1 MEQSWFEM
9 HDIRRRQFNTASWV
23 PLTAS
28 VSQKNELPYAYSGHH
43 EEYFGV
49 HTLAV
54 PAENRAEAEKLDWQ
68 NYGLSDDG
76 PVFEEGIYI
85 PADIYTGND
94 SKMLGVKLVL
104 KQRLSGDD
112 NNVYHLHQDLIMALG
127 LKREGDLWVRPSE
140 GYETVARLSRNK
152 NGEPTKLEIR
162 AIHLKDYLCA
172 RGMSL
177 FLLSYRSRFEIAD
190 SADYVSWSN
199 TAKNEADGFS
209 RWQGRAWAIHEG
221 RWGMPYGEKV
231 AVFHAART
239 DVDPT
244 EDVPIV
250 VGPPTNDN
258 TTSTSWEKSA
268 SGRKVFRIQGELWRA
283 EWVEPMPSSPLV
295 RGDEVPSTVEFI
307 TDNDGTREKSI
318 TLVEGSRW
326 LWFRPDVVMALVGR
340 RGGSLEWYTK
350 DTGGVGCSPDYSVH
364 FGINPL
370 GLVNAYAKDIG
381 LLPEWQQK
389 IWAAHNV
396 APEGGVSDELLASQ
410 MKAEPAETLAPEAF
424 LQKGLERVNKL
435 SEEKFGITIF
445 RPHERLSE
453 IITNTHRFR
462 ATTPDGLYSL
472 AKDLA
477 RLTADSIDAV
487 AIQKIVAPPKGTRW
501 GSLKS
506 LENLLAQHIAPP
518 QAHVLLSPLF
528 GIYELRLADAH
539 LPAGDLATAF
549 ESANV
554 NTKSPYVAQGFQL
567 LDACVGVLFMISE
580 VMEKAKGSQLPA
592 ITNPA

>member
-85 PADIYTGND
+85 PTDIYTGND

-140 GYETVARLSRNK
+140 GYETVARLSRSN
-152 NGEPTKLEIR
+152 NGEPIKLEIR

-209 RWQGRAWAIHEG
+209 RW
-221 RWGMPYGEKV
+221 
-231 AVFHAART
+231 
-239 DVDPT
+239 
-244 EDVPIV
+244 
-250 VGPPTNDN
+250 
-258 TTSTSWEKSA
+258 
-268 SGRKVFRIQGELWRA
+268 
-283 EWVEPMPSSPLV
+283 
-295 RGDEVPSTVEFI
+295 
-307 TDNDGTREKSI
+307 
-318 TLVEGSRW
+318 
-326 LWFRPDVVMALVGR
+326 
-340 RGGSLEWYTK
+340 
-350 DTGGVGCSPDYSVH
+350 
-364 FGINPL
+364 
-370 GLVNAYAKDIG
+370 
-381 LLPEWQQK
+381 
-389 IWAAHNV
+389 
-396 APEGGVSDELLASQ
+396 
-410 MKAEPAETLAPEAF
+410 
-424 LQKGLERVNKL
+424 
-435 SEEKFGITIF
+435 
-445 RPHERLSE
+445 
-453 IITNTHRFR
+453 
-462 ATTPDGLYSL
+462 
-472 AKDLA
+472 
-477 RLTADSIDAV
+477 
-487 AIQKIVAPPKGTRW
+487 
-501 GSLKS
+501 
-506 LENLLAQHIAPP
+506 
-518 QAHVLLSPLF
+518 
-528 GIYELRLADAH
+528 
-539 LPAGDLATAF
+539 
-549 ESANV
+549 
-554 NTKSPYVAQGFQL
+554 
-567 LDACVGVLFMISE
+567 
-580 VMEKAKGSQLPA
+580 
-592 ITNPA
+592 